1 MTDTLPSNAVRLYC
15 DLMEEVK
22 RRTEVIQNVT
32 GARVQVPKIVG
43 LELSYLQL
51 RMMCELIALACLTVH
66 GDVPA
71 TKAKRLIKAY
81 NADQIVKNLE
91 RLHPSF
97 YPIPSRQV
105 HDSNGKVVEVVKVLE
120 PHLNKPELQLLYGEC
135 GDFLHRGNIEQIMKG
150 RKMPE
155 FSRIDGWVKKIT
167 TLLNH
172 HQIQLVDSNRQLWVL
187 MQASSDGRVHAF
199 EFEKLR

>member
-1 MTDTLPSNAVRLYC
+1 MSDSLPSSAVRLYC

-22 RRTEVIQNVT
+22 RRTEVIQNVVH
-32 GARVQVPKIVG
+32 AQIPVPKIVG
-43 LELSYLQL
+43 LELCYLQL
-51 RMMCELIALACLTVH
+51 RMICELIALSCLTVH

-71 TKAKRLIKAY
+71 TKAKRLTKAY

-97 YPIPSRQV
+97 YPVPSRQI
-105 HDSNGKVVEVVKVLE
+105 HDQNGKVVEVIKILE
-120 PHLNKPELQLLYGEC
+120 PHLNKPELRLLYGEC

-155 FSRIDGWVKKIT
+155 LARMDGWVKKIT

-172 HQIQLVDSNRQLWVL
+172 HQNSV
-187 MQASSDGRVHAF
+187 GR
-199 EFEKLR
+199 